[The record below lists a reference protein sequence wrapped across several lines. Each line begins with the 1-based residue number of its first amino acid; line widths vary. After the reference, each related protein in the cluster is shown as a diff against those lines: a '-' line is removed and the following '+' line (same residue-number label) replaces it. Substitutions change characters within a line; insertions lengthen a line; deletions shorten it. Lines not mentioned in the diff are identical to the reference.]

1 MSDVNTICISGRLG
15 EDPTVNYF
23 ESGSIKTP
31 LSIGVNRYN
40 AKKKAEEVTWH
51 QAVAWGKKAEF
62 IAEVAKSGALVY
74 IQGSLQKDTYKDEQ
88 GNNRASVY
96 ILIEEVKVNNKRNKD
111 GDA

>member
-1 MSDVNTICISGRLG
+1 MSDINTICISGRLG
-15 EDPTVNYF
+15 EDPAVKYF
-23 ESGSIKTP
+23 ETGSIKTT

-40 AKKKAEEVTWH
+40 AKKQAEEVTWRK
-51 QAVAWGKKAEF
+51 AVAWGKKAEF

>member
-1 MSDVNTICISGRLG
+1 MSDINTICISGRLG

-23 ESGSIKTP
+23 ESGSIKTT

-51 QAVAWGKKAEF
+51 KAVAWGKNAEF

-96 ILIEEVKVNNKRNKD
+96 ILIEEIKVNNKRNKD

>member
-1 MSDVNTICISGRLG
+1 MSDINTICISGRLG
-15 EDPTVNYF
+15 EDPAVKYF
-23 ESGSIKTP
+23 ETGSINTT

-40 AKKKAEEVTWH
+40 AKKQAEEVTWH
-51 QAVAWGKKAEF
+51 KAVAWGKKAEF
-62 IAEVAKSGALVY
+62 VAEVAKSGALVY

>member
-1 MSDVNTICISGRLG
+1 MSDINTICISGRLG

-23 ESGSIKTP
+23 ESGSIKTT

-51 QAVAWGKKAEF
+51 KAVAWGKKAEF

-88 GNNRASVY
+88 GHNRASVY
-96 ILIEEVKVNNKRNKD
+96 ILIEEIKVNNKRNKD

>member
-1 MSDVNTICISGRLG
+1 MSDINTICISGRLG
-15 EDPTVNYF
+15 EDPAVKYF
-23 ESGSIKTP
+23 ETGSIKTT

-40 AKKKAEEVTWH
+40 AKKQAEEVTWH
-51 QAVAWGKKAEF
+51 KAVAWGKKAEF
-62 IAEVAKSGALVY
+62 VAEVAKSGALVY

-96 ILIEEVKVNNKRNKD
+96 ILIEEIKVNNKRNKD

>member
-1 MSDVNTICISGRLG
+1 MSDINTICISGRLG
-15 EDPTVNYF
+15 EDPAVKYF
-23 ESGSIKTP
+23 ETGSIKTT

-40 AKKKAEEVTWH
+40 AKKQAEEVTWRN
-51 QAVAWGKKAEF
+51 AVAWGKKAEF

-96 ILIEEVKVNNKRNKD
+96 ILIEEIKVNNKRNKD

>member
-1 MSDVNTICISGRLG
+1 MSDINTICISGRLG
-15 EDPTVNYF
+15 EDPAVKYF
-23 ESGSIKTP
+23 ETGSIKTT

-40 AKKKAEEVTWH
+40 AKKQAEEVTWH
-51 QAVAWGKKAEF
+51 KAVAWGKKAEF
-62 IAEVAKSGALVY
+62 VAEVAKSGALVY